1 MWNAHRANGKFERAP
16 QNLTIPIWMELVMGW
31 HWRPAST
38 QTWHPANPSCLGLLA
53 CFRGAMAVVS
63 PRTMV
68 VAMMALLVVTQ
79 VVFGVMVGQTAAMPA
94 AGTAVVAGAIDT
106 HRGDLAP
113 VRFVSHLSG
122 WSYPNGLWSE

>member
-1 MWNAHRANGKFERAP
+1 M
-16 QNLTIPIWMELVMGW
+16 
-31 HWRPAST
+31 
-38 QTWHPANPSCLGLLA
+38 
-53 CFRGAMAVVS
+53 VS

-68 VAMMALLVVTQ
+68 VAMRALPVVTQ
-79 VVFGVMVGQTAAMPA
+79 VVLGVTVGETAAMPA

-106 HRGDLAP
+106 HWGDVAP

>member
-31 HWRPAST
+31 HWRPVST

-53 CFRGAMAVVS
+53 CFRGATAVVS

-68 VAMMALLVVTQ
+68 VAMRVLPVVTQ
-79 VVFGVMVGQTAAMPA
+79 VVLGVTVGETAAMPA
-94 AGTAVVAGAIDT
+94 AMPAVVAGVVAGAIDT
-106 HRGDLAP
+106 H
-113 VRFVSHLSG
+113 
-122 WSYPNGLWSE
+122 